1 MNMRAI
7 SVTLTLALTASG
19 CGEVLRTP
27 DVAIDASQ
35 VVGEELVYDITALR
49 VTPEVVASA
58 NAMPFL
64 AQVTVGES
72 GQGVAS
78 RVSVEEAIGRRLPG
92 AGARPAYMI
101 GGGDILRVTRTI
113 NIVEGAGLEA
123 EQAEVNELRV
133 GEDGYID
140 LTDAGRV
147 LVGGKSNSQAQDAI
161 STAYVARSPNEG
173 SRVSEVEF
181 PSGGEVDYLIGT
193 GDILSLSFIMA
204 SVSLA
209 GDVSNSVVSTSSP
222 VGPDGVA
229 TFLQVGPV
237 DVGGQSISEAQSSVS
252 QAALRSNAATDQV
265 QLNVVEF
272 RSQSIIVS
280 GDVQTSIV
288 QLRPL
293 ANTYDNVL
301 ASSGLL
307 LNPSS
312 DYLVT
317 LERAGTKY
325 QMRAS
330 SILSG
335 TNRGRFVAR
344 DGDRIDVRLLAAT
357 PDFRVNVSAFNTHKV
372 TFLDTGTGSL
382 AVDDTG
388 TGSPAVLSLTDEGL
402 ELRTLLL
409 SRGVTV
415 TRDVDVAVRL
425 VRGGSEYRISA
436 RDLMIEDPSRKV
448 WLQPGD
454 NVIVEPLEYVPSQ
467 AVIVG
472 QVGAPQPFPIDQA
485 ARSTVSRAL
494 FSGGLFST
502 PSADFR
508 HIYVLRK
515 QEAAKYDAYHFDLT
529 EVLNIGLSDRM
540 ELRPGDVIFVRT
552 NPIVKL
558 GTFIDLLLCLGS
570 RVSAVSDRL

>member
-1 MNMRAI
+1 MRVI

-27 DVAIDASQ
+27 DVAIGASQ
-35 VVGEELVYDITALR
+35 VVGEELVYDITALK
-49 VTPEVVASA
+49 VTPEVIASA

-64 AQVTVGES
+64 ALVTVGGA
-72 GQGVAS
+72 GQGIAS
-78 RVSVEEAIGRRLPG
+78 RVSVDEAIGSRLPG

-113 NIVEGAGLEA
+113 NIVGGAGLEA
-123 EQAEVNELRV
+123 EQAEVNNLRV

-161 STAYVARSPNEG
+161 STAYGARSANEG

-181 PSGGEVDYLIGT
+181 PSGGEANYLIGT
-193 GDILSLSFIMA
+193 GDILSLSFIMSSA
-204 SVSLA
+204 SLD
-209 GDVSNSVVSTSSP
+209 GDVSSSVVSTSSP

-280 GDVQTSIV
+280 GDVLSSIV
-288 QLRPL
+288 KLRPL

-301 ASSGLL
+301 ASAGLL

-312 DYLVT
+312 DYVVT
-317 LERAGTKY
+317 LERAGTTY

-335 TNRGRFVAR
+335 TNRGRFVAL

-357 PDFRVNVSAFNTHKV
+357 PDFRVNVSAFNAHKV
-372 TFLDTGTGSL
+372 TFL
-382 AVDDTG
+382 DTG

-402 ELRTLLL
+402 DLRTLLL

-415 TRDVDVAVRL
+415 TSDVDAVVRL

-436 RDLMIEDPSRKV
+436 KDLMIDDPSRKF

-454 NVIVEPLEYVPSQ
+454 NVIVEPLEHVPSQ

-472 QVGAPQPFPIDQA
+472 QVGSPQPFPIDQA
-485 ARSTVSRAL
+485 ARSTVSQAL

-515 QEAAKYDAYHFDLT
+515 QEAAKYDAYHFDLS

-558 GTFIDLLLCLGS
+558 GTFIDVLLGLDNRISKVL
-570 RVSAVSDRL
+570 DRISEAG